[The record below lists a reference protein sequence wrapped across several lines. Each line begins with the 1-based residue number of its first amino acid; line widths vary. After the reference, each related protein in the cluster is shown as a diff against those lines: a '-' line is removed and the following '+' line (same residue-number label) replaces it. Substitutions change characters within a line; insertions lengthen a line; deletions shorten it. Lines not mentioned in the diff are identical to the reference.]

1 MAAEPVRGYETVPGT
16 ARDPPDVQQLGPRE
30 RQQFGLRAREHDDAE
45 RWYVVDG
52 LRTTLGDIDI
62 VERDRFIT
70 GVKNGFV
77 EFAYRG
83 SHQELIHQRLTPEEV
98 AWAGEL
104 LAGITRSRWLDAFRA
119 GGYQPA
125 GAARYMNRILD
136 RIDEAGRMGLT
147 DRRVT
152 VLTPP
157 WSRF

>member
-1 MAAEPVRGYETVPGT
+1 MFNTSDLENVNNSVYA
-16 ARDPPDVQQLGPRE
+16 
-30 RQQFGLRAREHDDAE
+30 LRNAREEVD
-45 RWYVVDG
+45 RWYVVEG
-52 LRTTLGDIDI
+52 LGTALGDIDLF
-62 VERDRFIT
+62 ERDRFIT

-77 EFAYRG
+77 ELAYRG
-83 SHQELIHQRLTPEEV
+83 SHRELIHQRLTLEEV
-98 AWAGEL
+98 EWAGEL
-104 LAGITRSRWLDAFRA
+104 LDRISRSQWLDAFRA

-125 GAARYMNRILD
+125 VAERYMNRILD